1 MKLAELNVEPTDDP
15 AQDLGEW
22 IDSVVERLA
31 EYVDHAELPHFY
43 VRVPSYLVET
53 NSESELDV
61 AIAWIPELL
70 GDQGVITDF
79 LVSYS
84 PYSHLIKLEKLE

>member
-1 MKLAELNVEPTDDP
+1 MRLESTDDP

-22 IDSVVERLA
+22 LDIVVERLA
-31 EYVDHAELPHFY
+31 EYVDHSELPHFY
-43 VRVPSYLVET
+43 VRVPQYLVET

-61 AIAWIPELL
+61 AIAWLPELL
-70 GDQGVITDF
+70 GDSGVISDF

-84 PYSHLIKLEKLE
+84 PYSHLIKLERIT